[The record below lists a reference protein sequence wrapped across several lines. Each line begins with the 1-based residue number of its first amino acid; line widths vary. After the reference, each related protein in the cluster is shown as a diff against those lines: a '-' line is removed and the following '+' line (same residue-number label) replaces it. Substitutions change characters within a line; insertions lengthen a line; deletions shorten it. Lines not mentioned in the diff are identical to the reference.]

1 MKIQN
6 KQKKMTKM
14 KIKTKMK
21 MNMNKFEKNNRNIQ
35 EIDSIRIIY

>member
-14 KIKTKMK
+14 KIKTKMN